1 MEPAHRS
8 AFARVAEGLQLVVPG
23 GSEKLGDR
31 DTQWLRTERVGE
43 DRGLE
48 PTFRYDDVAGEAC
61 LGAEQP
67 ESRRVADA
75 AALREGRGLFGDLET
90 DPVPARE
97 HGGDLL
103 WGADGALPRV
113 LRPIARAL
121 SGLWDPVEPYGHAD
135 RAGRRPLDVR
145 AKRRRCGVD
154 VEHSAGQAHRSSQ
167 VQVCLP
173 QQPRVERNYAHSVPS
188 ATPAPV
194 RHGDASVRGHPY
206 ARWHARHRTIRILAV
221 AHLDRPHHL

>member
-8 AFARVAEGLQLVVPG
+8 AFARVAEGLQLVVPR

-31 DTQWLRTERVGE
+31 DTQRLRTERVGE
-43 DRGLE
+43 EGGLE
-48 PTFRYDDVAGEAC
+48 PTFRYDDVAGEAG

-67 ESRRVADA
+67 EPRRVADA

-103 WGADGALPRV
+103 WGAHGALPRV

-121 SGLWDPVEPYGHAD
+121 SGLWDPVEPYGHAE

-145 AKRRRCGVD
+145 AKRRRGGVD
-154 VEHSAGQAHRSSQ
+154 VEHLSLIHISE
-167 VQVCLP
+167 P
-173 QQPRVERNYAHSVPS
+173 
-188 ATPAPV
+188 T
-194 RHGDASVRGHPY
+194 
-206 ARWHARHRTIRILAV
+206 
-221 AHLDRPHHL
+221 